1 MNEELPD
8 PSASDP
14 ERIRRELEA
23 ETAREL
29 AKAATTER
37 KRGEERKVTK
47 RPIDSDADT
56 VLPSQTIPIGGTS
69 VYRMLHPASPISA
82 GVVSAIMG
90 ALSLVAGSGIGMALA
105 YVPTAERAHA
115 SAGALQDNWLGAMLR
130 GIHYHGTN
138 VLIYLCMMYLVHLLW
153 SGFFRRPGQMIW
165 WRALTLMIL
174 VLAFAFT
181 GQLLPF
187 DQLALHGTSIRLSYV
202 GDVPLIGE
210 GLRGFMTGGSEVG
223 TSTVAR
229 FYALHAIILP
239 ALGAILLRR
248 FWRDGRAAL
257 NSKTSLSLHAM
268 LVAAVGALVLF
279 MASISSAP
287 LGLSGNLG
295 EPFKEARPEWY
306 ALPLYQLLK
315 WAHPGAL
322 GVVVLV
328 GMPLVAGAGLFVL
341 PWLESVSASQQ
352 RFKWPVRGVV
362 VASLTIAIVL
372 GVWPVFEDMSAE
384 NGRGAGYFARDDANE
399 LMMKLKRRN
408 EALGHNRSD
417 LPEDTPTQ
425 ARDLMQLA
433 ELLRKPL
440 RVTEKGEREKFPE
453 RAALV
458 DYHMDTDGKV
468 DEIRRKEWN
477 KWVEEL
483 AKAARELYEAT
494 DATPLRAA
502 RERLRAACQN
512 CHDDYDVFEP
522 LNPKPR
528 GYIEAPPRVEP
539 PKDLP
544 KDPPKDPPRDEPF
557 FLESKFSGL
566 TADIAPAKPKDL
578 MRRSRSRIA
587 ELMQI
592 AGLYKGEKPPMRMG
606 EQIILDLQSYAKATP
621 AMYAEFKDFTS
632 ETEWKK
638 AAQAGEAALKELLKA
653 NKGEDFKKK
662 LEAYGQTCDDCHK
675 LVEEDFRFADIVKPK

>member
-23 ETAREL
+23 ETNREL

-37 KRGEERKVTK
+37 KRSDERKVTK

-90 ALSLVAGSGIGMALA
+90 ALSLVAGSGIGMALG
-105 YVPTAERAHA
+105 YVPTAERAYA
-115 SAGALQDNWLGAMLR
+115 TAGALQDNWLGAMLR

-187 DQLALHGTSIRLSYV
+187 DQLALHGTSIRLSYL
-202 GDVPLIGE
+202 GDVPVIGE
-210 GLRGFMTGGSEVG
+210 SLRGFMTGGSEVG
-223 TSTVAR
+223 TATVSR
-229 FYALHAIILP
+229 FYSLHAIILP

-257 NSKTSLSLHAM
+257 NSRTSLSLHVM
-268 LVAAVGALVLF
+268 LVAAVSAVVIF
-279 MASISSAP
+279 MATISNAP

-295 EPFKEARPEWY
+295 EPFREARPEWY

-315 WAHPGAL
+315 WAHPGSL

-328 GMPLVAGAGLFVL
+328 GLPTLTLAGLFVL
-341 PWLESVSASQQ
+341 PWLESVAASQQ
-352 RFKWPVRGVV
+352 RFRWPVRGIVM
-362 VASLTIAIVL
+362 ASIVFAVVL
-372 GVWPVFEDMSAE
+372 GVWPVFEDLGADD
-384 NGRGAGYFARDDANE
+384 GRGAGYFARDDAND
-399 LMMKLKRRN
+399 LMLKFKRRN
-408 EALGHNRSD
+408 EALGNSKAD
-417 LPEDTPTQ
+417 VPEDSPTQ
-425 ARDLMQLA
+425 ARDLLLLT
-433 ELLRKPL
+433 ELLKKPL
-440 RVTEKGEREKFPE
+440 RVASKAEREKFPE
-453 RAALV
+453 RAVLV
-458 DYHMDTDGKV
+458 DYHLDKEGKL
-468 DEIRRKEWN
+468 DEIRRREWN
-477 KWVEEL
+477 KHVEQLE
-483 AKAARELYEAT
+483 KAARELYEAT
-494 DATPLRAA
+494 DATRAKTA
-502 RERLRAACQN
+502 RENIRTVCQN

-528 GYIEAPPRVEP
+528 GFVES
-539 PKDLP
+539 PKKP
-544 KDPPKDPPRDEPF
+544 EPPKDPPRDPPKPEPF
-557 FLESKFSGL
+557 FVEAKFKGL
-566 TADIAPAKPKDL
+566 TGDAAPTRAKDL

-592 AGLYKGEKPPMRMG
+592 AELYKGEKPPMRMG
-606 EQIILDLQSYAKATP
+606 EQIILDLQNYAKATP
-621 AMYAEFKDFTS
+621 AMYADFKEFTS
-632 ETEWKK
+632 EAEWKK
-638 AAQAGEAALKELLKA
+638 AATAGEAALKELLKA